1 MKTILKKAISKSTK
15 TLSLDL
21 LIAISNQ
28 RLLLPFYHTV
38 SDVDLAHIKHL
49 YPIQSIAGFKK
60 DLNFLQKNFKPVS
73 YSFLQ
78 KDAIIKNKIKENC
91 FFLSFDDGLR
101 EFYDVVAPIL
111 LERGVPATCFI
122 NSAFIDNKDMF
133 FRLKASVLI
142 ERINKK
148 ALTSGQNKKLVGIF
162 FQHGLSYNSA
172 FDLLKIAYQNKEIL
186 DIIAPVIDVNFQDYL
201 ATHQPYLTT
210 NQINELI
217 QKEFSFGSHSVSHPY
232 YNALSEDI
240 QVQETLDCLNYLVDT
255 FGIKER
261 LFSFPYTDFGV
272 TKSFFDKISNNV
284 DLSFGTASL
293 KQDTIPTNIQRT
305 PMEVFG
311 YESAEEIIKSEYLY
325 FILKRLVGKHI
336 IYRS

>member
-1 MKTILKKAISKSTK
+1 MKKILKKNISKSA
-15 TLSLDL
+15 TLLGLDF

-28 RLLLPFYHTV
+28 HLLLPFYHTV
-38 SDVDLAHIKHL
+38 SDEDLAHIKHL
-49 YPIQSIAGFKK
+49 YPIQSTLGFKK
-60 DLNFLQKNFKPVS
+60 DLDFLQKKFRPVS
-73 YSFLQ
+73 HLFLQ
-78 KDAIIKNKIKENC
+78 ETVTSSKRIKENC
-91 FFLSFDDGLR
+91 FWLSFDDGLR

-111 LERGVPATCFI
+111 SERGVPATCFV

-148 ALTSGQNKKLVGIF
+148 ALTSGQNKKLVEIF
-162 FQHGLSYNSA
+162 FQHGLTYNSA
-172 FDLLKIAYQNKEIL
+172 FDLLKITYQNKEIL
-186 DIIAPVIDVNFQDYL
+186 DNVAPVIDVSFQEYL
-201 ATHQPYLTT
+201 SKHRPYLTT

-217 QKEFSFGSHSVSHPY
+217 QKGFSFGSHSVSHPY
-232 YNALSEDI
+232 YNALPEDI

-272 TKSFFDKISNNV
+272 TKSFFDKIGNSI

-293 KQDTIPTNIQRT
+293 KQDTISTNIQRI

-325 FILKRLVGKHI
+325 YILKRIVGKHI